1 MSDDWEDA
9 FNDET
14 PSVVTGHPP
23 CAECGKGMVRITVQY
38 KGESTETIEHR
49 CQFCDE
55 EFREEMRQIDEEFR
69 EEGDE

>member
-1 MSDDWEDA
+1 
-9 FNDET
+9 
-14 PSVVTGHPP
+14 
-23 CAECGKGMVRITVQY
+23 MVRITVQY